1 MSALA
6 RFVAQASLPVV
17 LLAAGCTSQGE
28 GDRCSMNA
36 DCQAGLTCRVSA
48 SFGVCCSGAST
59 VPACNPGLDAGTVEM
74 EAGAEAA
81 VEDAGTDTGAP
92 EEASTGSD

>member
-6 RFVAQASLPVV
+6 RFAALAFLPVV

-28 GDRCSMNA
+28 GDRCSMNS
-36 DCQAGLTCRVSA
+36 DCQAGLVCLLNS

-59 VPACNPGLDAGTVEM
+59 LPACNPGLADAGTVEM
-74 EAGAEAA
+74 EAAAEAA
-81 VEDAGTDTGAP
+81 VEEAATEAEAP
-92 EEASTGSD
+92 EAGSD